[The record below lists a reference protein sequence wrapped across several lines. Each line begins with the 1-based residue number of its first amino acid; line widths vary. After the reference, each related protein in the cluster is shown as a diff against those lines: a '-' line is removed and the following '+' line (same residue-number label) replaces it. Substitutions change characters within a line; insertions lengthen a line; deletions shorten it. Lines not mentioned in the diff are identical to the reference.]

1 MLSQVRCKSMVK
13 QKDYIDFLEL
23 KPERYLREL
32 QKKLDIY
39 EISFQATEEQVTAVF
54 MDTIDADIVEVTNQ
68 KEATRGKVYIK
79 KDKTGK
85 YMSIKNIRFS
95 LVDFFERIFQFVE
108 TLQSDSKYWRIIVG
122 SVALLGM
129 FKQFGIE
136 LDEEMTGTCVALY
149 QASKGQVITDESV
162 VEVVNRQ
169 MEESGYEVLDE
180 EEIYACLSEMIK
192 LGIVTVVNGRY
203 KVVEKI
209 FIL

>member
-1 MLSQVRCKSMVK
+1 MVK